1 MWNGH
6 QTHNGESHK
15 DIITNTKWT
24 EKKWKLYINRLV
36 GLFFILLICFT
47 GVILGNER
55 SRAQLPNDI
64 STEILEIAEVF
75 QKEKINVQEW
85 KLFGRT
91 NVYKIRDLVAFQKEV
106 NRLKQNMG
114 HLTWNVIE
122 EEDQW
127 KAVGTYYNDSLKQEE
142 TLQLI
147 TTHTKTSPSSYLL
160 YEVTGYGWKDDAATE
175 IINHFHSNLTSISQE
190 DFEIFSC
197 MIGDF
202 SDKIEDGLQNTTNI
216 LLESFSAQVVEEIQ
230 EDTFVSI
237 SAYTEAWNNVLPTHQ
252 GKMNL
257 QIGLRTQG
265 MGDKTTVIVGTP
277 IITVEY

>member
-1 MWNGH
+1 M
-6 QTHNGESHK
+6 K
-15 DIITNTKWT
+15 DNNTKGVITNTKYA
-24 EKKWKLYINRLV
+24 EKKWAFVINRLL

-64 STEILEIAEVF
+64 STEILEIAKVF

-85 KLFGRT
+85 KLYGRM
-91 NVYKIRDLVAFQKEV
+91 NVYKIRDLVTFQKEI

-114 HLTWNVIE
+114 HLSWNVME

-127 KAVGTYYNDSLKQEE
+127 KAVGTYYNDLLKQEE

-160 YEVTGYGWKDDAATE
+160 YEVTGFGWQDDSATE
-175 IINHFHSNLTSISQE
+175 IINNFHSNVTSISQG

-202 SDKIEDGLQNTTNI
+202 SAKMEGGLQNTTNI
-216 LLESFSAQVVEEIQ
+216 LLDSFSAQIVEEIQ
-230 EDTFVSI
+230 EDTFVSV
-237 SAYTEAWNNVLPTHQ
+237 SAYTEAWNNVLPTQQ

>member
-1 MWNGH
+1 MMN
-6 QTHNGESHK
+6 S
-15 DIITNTKWT
+15 
-24 EKKWKLYINRLV
+24 KKWPDTFNRLL
-36 GLFFILLICFT
+36 GLVLIFGICFI

-55 SRAQLPNDI
+55 SRAHETSEF

-75 QKEKINVQEW
+75 TKEKINIQEW
-85 KLFGRT
+85 KLYGRL

-114 HLTWNVIE
+114 HLSWNVIE

-127 KAVGTYYNDSLKQEE
+127 KAVGTYYNDVRKQEE
-142 TLQLI
+142 TIQLI
-147 TTHTKTSPSSYLL
+147 TTHTKTSPSSYIL
-160 YEVTGYGWKDDAATE
+160 YEVTGYGWDEPISTAVIQD
-175 IINHFHSNLTSISQE
+175 FHLNLTKISHD

-197 MIGDF
+197 MIGEF
-202 SDKIEDGLQNTTNI
+202 NDKIKVGLQNTTSI
-216 LLESFSAQVVEEIQ
+216 LLDSFSAEKVEETR
-230 EDTFVSI
+230 EDTFVSV
-237 SAYTEAWNNVLPTHQ
+237 SAYTERWNNVLPTQQ

-265 MGDKTTVIVGTP
+265 LGDKTTVIVGTP

>member
-1 MWNGH
+1 MWTNEGS
-6 QTHNGESHK
+6 TKGVK
-15 DIITNTKWT
+15 TNTKYA
-24 EKKWKLYINRLV
+24 EKKWTFVINRLL

-55 SRAQLPNDI
+55 SRAHLPNDI

-75 QKEKINVQEW
+75 KKEKINITEW
-85 KLFGRT
+85 KLYGRK

-114 HLTWNVIE
+114 HLSWNVIE
-122 EEDQW
+122 EGDQW
-127 KAVGTYYNDSLKQEE
+127 KAVGTYYNDLLKQEE

-147 TTHTKTSPSSYLL
+147 TTDTKTSPSSYLL
-160 YEVTGYGWKDDAATE
+160 YEVTGYGWNDDSATE
-175 IINHFHSNLTSISQE
+175 IISDFHSNLTSISQDE
-190 DFEIFSC
+190 FEIFSC
-197 MIGDF
+197 MVGDF
-202 SDKIEDGLQNTTNI
+202 SDRMKDGLQNTTNI
-216 LLESFSAQVVEEIQ
+216 LLDSFSAQVVEEIR
-230 EDTFVSI
+230 EDNFVSV

>member
-1 MWNGH
+1 MFNEIGN
-6 QTHNGESHK
+6 TNKGFV
-15 DIITNTKWT
+15 TNTKYT
-24 EKKWKLYINRLV
+24 EKKWKLYINRLL
-36 GLFFILLICFT
+36 GLFFIFVICFT

-85 KLFGRT
+85 KLYGRK

-114 HLTWNVIE
+114 HLSWNVIE

-127 KAVGTYYNDSLKQEE
+127 KAVGTYYNDILKQEE

-147 TTHTKTSPSSYLL
+147 TTHTNSSKSSYLL
-160 YEVTGYGWKDDAATE
+160 YEVTGYGWEKPVATE
-175 IINHFHSNLTSISQE
+175 IINNFHSNLTNISHE

-197 MIGDF
+197 MTGDF
-202 SDKIEDGLQNTTNI
+202 SAKIEDGLQNTTNI
-216 LLESFSAQVVEEIQ
+216 LLEAFSAQIVEEIQ
-230 EDTFVSI
+230 EDTFVSV
-237 SAYTEAWNNVLPTHQ
+237 SAYTDAWNNVLPTHQ